1 MRMTIIAVGKQKDK
15 GFDLAAKEYLRR
27 LTRYCK
33 IELIELPD
41 EKDPG
46 AASEKDMINTLKL
59 EGDRILNRLKPQDY
73 VIVLGINGKQQDSL
87 TFSEQVREWRD
98 QSVSIVFVIGGSMGL
113 GEEIYKRADK
123 TLSLSEM
130 TFPHQ
135 LARVMMLEQLYRAFK
150 IISGERYH
158 K

>member
-1 MRMTIIAVGKQKDK
+1 MRVTIIAVGRLKEK
-15 GFDLAAKEYLRR
+15 GFDLAAREYLSR
-27 LTRYCK
+27 LTHHCR

-46 AASEKDMINTLKL
+46 TATGRSVENTLMI
-59 EGDRILNRLKPQDY
+59 EGERILSRLRPQDH
-73 VIVLGINGKQQDSL
+73 VVVLGISGKQQDSIS
-87 TFSEQVREWRD
+87 FSGEVNRWRN
-98 QSVSIVFVIGGSMGL
+98 QSLSVVFVIGSSLGL
-113 GEEIYKRADK
+113 CKEVCNRADE

-135 LARVMMLEQLYRAFK
+135 LARVMLLEQLYRAFK
-150 IISGERYH
+150 IISGQRYH

>member
-1 MRMTIIAVGKQKDK
+1 MRMTIIAVGKQKEK

-46 AASEKDMINTLKL
+46 AASEKDMINTLNL

-98 QSVSIVFVIGGSMGL
+98 QSVSIVFVIGSSMGL
-113 GEEIYKRADK
+113 GEEVYKRADK

-135 LARVMMLEQLYRAFK
+135 LARVMILEQLYRAFK

>member
-1 MRMTIIAVGKQKDK
+1 MRMTIIAVGKQKEK

-46 AASEKDMINTLKL
+46 TASEKDMINTLNL

-73 VIVLGINGKQQDSL
+73 VVVLRINGKQQDSL

-113 GEEIYKRADK
+113 GEEVYKRADK

-135 LARVMMLEQLYRAFK
+135 LARVMILEQLYRAFK

>member
-1 MRMTIIAVGKQKDK
+1 M
-15 GFDLAAKEYLRR
+15 
-27 LTRYCK
+27 TRYCK